1 MPRKSFEVA
10 VEPAVL
16 IWARE
21 SIGLSRT
28 DVAKSKYLD
37 VSEDLVSRW
46 ESGEKRPTIE
56 QLEKL
61 AKKYKRPLAAFL
73 LPEPPTEL
81 PLPSDYRRFPS
92 DTKPP
97 LSPKTLLAI
106 RRARRLQSVAG
117 ELSADLGRT
126 VIPTVARLDEAE
138 NPETAAK
145 RVRKHLGIEV
155 ETQLEWANERRAL
168 DNWRDI
174 VESSG
179 VLVARASM
187 PLKEERIRAFSLAQ
201 PEPPIIVLNS
211 QDALNGRIFSLF
223 HEYAH
228 ILLGSGGICSV
239 EEVDEE
245 TERFCNRFAAA
256 FLLPEADLKEHPLTQ
271 KLVSS
276 RSSPA
281 AVDEALGQLAKAFK
295 VSPEAALLRMV
306 TLRLIARAVYE
317 RWREEQEEWEPIRRG
332 GRGRNMPTECIRKN
346 GVSFLSLVFE
356 AQRRDRITHSDV
368 ADYLGVR
375 TKHFGEI
382 EQRIAEK
389 A

>member
-1 MPRKSFEVA
+1 MSRKSFEVS

-16 IWARE
+16 KWARE

-28 DVAKSKYLD
+28 DVAKHFD
-37 VSEDLVSRW
+37 VTEDLVSRW
-46 ESGEKRPTIE
+46 ESGKKRPTIK

-61 AKKYKRPLAAFL
+61 ATKYKRPLAALFL
-73 LPEPPTEL
+73 PAPPTEP
-81 PLPSDYRRFPS
+81 PLPTDFRSFPG

-97 LSPKTLLAI
+97 LSPKALLAI
-106 RRARRLQSVAG
+106 RRARRLQSVAEALAG
-117 ELSADLGRT
+117 GSGRRIILT
-126 VIPTVARLDEAE
+126 VETLDEAE

-155 ETQLEWANERRAL
+155 ERQLGWANGRQAL
-168 DNWRDI
+168 DNWRDT

-179 VLVARASM
+179 VLVSRASI
-187 PLKEERIRAFSLAQ
+187 PLEEESIRAFSLAE

-211 QDALNGRIFSLF
+211 QDSVNGRIFSLF

-228 ILLGSGGICSV
+228 VLLGSGGICSV
-239 EEVDEE
+239 EETDVQ

-256 FLLPEADLKEHPLTQ
+256 FLLPEPDLKEHPLTQ
-271 KLVSS
+271 ELLRSQSS
-276 RSSPA
+276 HT
-281 AVDEALGQLAKAFK
+281 DFYEALRQLAEAFK
-295 VSPEAALLRMV
+295 VSPEVAFLRMV
-306 TLRLIARAVYE
+306 TVRLVARAVYE
-317 RWREEQEEWEPIRRG
+317 RWREEQEGREWEPIRRG
-332 GRGRNMPTECIRKN
+332 RRGRNMARECIRKN
-346 GVSFLSLVFE
+346 GPSFVSLVLE
-356 AQRRDRITHSDV
+356 AQRSDRITHSDV

-382 EQRIAEK
+382 EQLLAEK